1 MKVQQRW
8 WLVVLILLSAAVQ
21 ADEESDVRA
30 VLAKQQAA
38 WNRGDINGYLAEY
51 WQSPQLRFASGAT
64 VTYGYADTAA
74 GYRQRYD
81 SKAKMGE
88 LRFDVLEVK
97 MLGANT
103 ALVFGRWH
111 LRREKDEPNGLF
123 TLVLEKFSDG
133 WKVISDHTSSAG

>member
-1 MKVQQRW
+1 MKVQQR
-8 WLVVLILLSAAVQ
+8 LLIGMLILLSAAVQ
-21 ADEESDVRA
+21 ADDESDVRA

-51 WQSPQLRFASGAT
+51 WQSPQLRFASGGA

-111 LRREKDEPNGLF
+111 LQREKDQPNGLF
-123 TLVLEKFSDG
+123 TLVLEKFTDG

>member
-1 MKVQQRW
+1 MTRPQRW
-8 WLVVLILLSAAVQ
+8 WLGILILISAGVQ
-21 ADEESDVRA
+21 ASDEADVRA
-30 VLAKQQAA
+30 VLTAQQSA

-74 GYRQRYD
+74 RYRQRYD

-97 MLGANT
+97 MLGKRT

-111 LRREKDEPNGLF
+111 LQRAQDQPNGLF
-123 TLVLEKFSDG
+123 TLVLEKFADG
-133 WKVISDHTSSAG
+133 WKVISDHTSSAD

>member
-1 MKVQQRW
+1 MNVQKVC
-8 WLVVLILLSAAVQ
+8 WLAALVLISSAVQ
-21 ADEESDVRA
+21 ADDEADVRA
-30 VLAKQQAA
+30 VLATQQAA

-51 WQSPQLRFASGAT
+51 WQSPQLRFASGAK

-88 LRFDVLEVK
+88 LRFDLLEVK
-97 MLGANT
+97 MLGDRS

-111 LRREKDEPNGLF
+111 LQRHDDEPHGLF
-123 TLVLEKFSDG
+123 TLVLEKFADG
-133 WKVISDHTSSAG
+133 WKVISDHTSSAD